1 MTVTVSLL
9 TAPDSPRRASRG
21 VTFFAIAALAL
32 GLSLGAAAQSGNSA
46 AWQKLSP
53 SQRQALAPLE
63 RDWATIE
70 PDRRAKWLEIAARF
84 PAMPADEQR
93 RVQERMAEWARMTP
107 TERGRARLQFQQ
119 AKEVPAAERQA
130 RWEAYQALPAEQRK
144 ELATR
149 ATPAKPPAAA
159 QATPPDRKLNIVAAP
174 TAATPPARPVAPTVV
189 QGGPGATTKLVTE
202 RPKPP
207 AHQQTGLPKIVA
219 TPQFVDRDTLLPK
232 RGPQGAAATRLA
244 ASAPGASAP

>member
-1 MTVTVSLL
+1 MTVPVSPL
-9 TAPDSPRRASRG
+9 TAHTLPRRASRG
-21 VTFFAIAALAL
+21 VTLFAGAAL
-32 GLSLGAAAQSGNSA
+32 GLVLAFGAAAQGASPA

-53 SQRQALAPLE
+53 AQRQALAPLE

-70 PDRRAKWLEIAARF
+70 PDRRSKWLEIAARF
-84 PAMPADEQR
+84 PNMPADEQR

-107 TERGRARLQFQQ
+107 AERGRARLQFQQ
-119 AKEVPAAERQA
+119 TKDVPLAERQA
-130 RWEAYQALPAEQRK
+130 RWEAYQALPADQRK

-149 ATPAKPPAAA
+149 AAPAAA
-159 QATPPDRKLNIVAAP
+159 AKPAATPDRKHNIVTP

-207 AHQQTGLPKIVA
+207 AHQQTGLPKIAA

-244 ASAPGASAP
+244 ASAPGTAAP